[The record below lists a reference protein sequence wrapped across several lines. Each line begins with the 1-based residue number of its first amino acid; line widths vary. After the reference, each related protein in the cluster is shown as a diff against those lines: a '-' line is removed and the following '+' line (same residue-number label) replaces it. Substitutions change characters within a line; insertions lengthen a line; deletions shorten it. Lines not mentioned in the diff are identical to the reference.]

1 MITIS
6 RAEYDALRLENDTLS
21 QRLEYLMEQI
31 RLAKKKAF
39 GASSEKSGE
48 EVLNQMS
55 LFFDEAELLAKEE
68 APETTTIAAHTR
80 KKRSSKLENIL
91 PDNVPV
97 EAIEHAIPEDERNC
111 PSCGGIMMPIG
122 TEVRRALV
130 FIPAQ
135 AKIREDVYYAYGCSV
150 CKRDNIETP
159 ILNTPKAP
167 VVIPGSFAS
176 PEAIVHIM
184 TQKFVMGSPLY
195 R

>member
-80 KKRSSKLENIL
+80 KKRSSKLEAARL
-91 PDNVPV
+91 
-97 EAIEHAIPEDERNC
+97 
-111 PSCGGIMMPIG
+111 
-122 TEVRRALV
+122 
-130 FIPAQ
+130 
-135 AKIREDVYYAYGCSV
+135 
-150 CKRDNIETP
+150 
-159 ILNTPKAP
+159 
-167 VVIPGSFAS
+167 
-176 PEAIVHIM
+176 
-184 TQKFVMGSPLY
+184 
-195 R
+195 